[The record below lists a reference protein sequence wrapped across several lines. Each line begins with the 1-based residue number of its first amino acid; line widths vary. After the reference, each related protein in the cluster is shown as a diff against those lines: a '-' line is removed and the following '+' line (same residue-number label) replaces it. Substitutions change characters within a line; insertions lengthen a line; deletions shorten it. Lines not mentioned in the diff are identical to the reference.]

1 MPITLNNAFKG
12 RQHPGE
18 LIILC
23 VRVRR
28 QLFLCIDDNYFSPI
42 NDNYYVA

>member
-1 MPITLNNAFKG
+1 MPITSNNPFKG

-23 VRVRR
+23 VRARVE
-28 QLFLCIDDNYFSPI
+28 QALSIASE
-42 NDNYYVA
+42 AGQ